1 MTHAEKEK
9 WLNEEIKISRREFA
23 DITSRLIS
31 NITIECAK
39 ECDDEEELEFL
50 AQTTNLI
57 MHFTKDLMIRLFD
70 EKTIQIEKEE
80 K

>member
-31 NITIECAK
+31 DITIDCAK
-39 ECDDEEELEFL
+39 ECDSEEELEFL
-50 AQTTNLI
+50 VQTSNLI
-57 MHFTKDLMIRLFD
+57 MHFTKDLMKRLFD
-70 EKTIQIEKEE
+70 EKTLTIEKEE